1 MIGAI
6 IQAIDHAME
15 RTQKG
20 MSAGIDVADSQH
32 GGAAGSATTSNEQF
46 DTSKTGENIK
56 SVTSGAAKQELGAK
70 IGGSAGSGASEGAAP
85 AGAGA
90 GSGAGAAAGVGAG
103 AGAGAGA
110 GVLPSGGADAAGAA
124 GAAGGGALPEGA
136 AGAAGSILS
145 DEKAKESKNVSA
157 KTAAENTV
165 SGWRKARNYGANA
178 SKGFANA
185 GAIATGK
192 NKQYDLPNIIDF
204 DEDVTKDFKADS
216 TNIKKSNKQGK

>member
-32 GGAAGSATTSNEQF
+32 GGAAGSATTSNEQI
-46 DTSKTGENIK
+46 DTTKTGANIK
-56 SVTSGAAKQELGAK
+56 SATSEAAKQEIGAK
-70 IGGSAGSGASEGAAP
+70 IGGSAGSGASAG

-90 GSGAGAAAGVGAG
+90 GSGASAGAS

-110 GVLPSGGADAAGAA
+110 GVLPAGAGAGADSAAGAA
-124 GAAGGGALPEGA
+124 GSGALPEGA

-145 DEKAKESKNVSA
+145 DEKAKEAKRVSA

-165 SGWRKARNYGANA
+165 SGWRKARNYGTNA

-185 GAIATGK
+185 GAIATGQG
-192 NKQYDLPNIIDF
+192 KQYDVESPSFVDF
-204 DEDVTKDFKADS
+204 NKDITKDFKTES
-216 TNIKKSNKQGK
+216 TNIKKSK

>member
-32 GGAAGSATTSNEQF
+32 GGAAGSATTSNEQI

-56 SVTSGAAKQELGAK
+56 SATSEAAKQELGAK
-70 IGGSAGSGASEGAAP
+70 IGGSAGSGAP

-90 GSGAGAAAGVGAG
+90 GSAGSAAG
-103 AGAGAGA
+103 AGAGALPKGA
-110 GVLPSGGADAAGAA
+110 GVLPEGAGAGADAAGG
-124 GAAGGGALPEGA
+124 GAAEGI
-136 AGAAGSILS
+136 AGAAGSVLS
-145 DEKAKESKNVSA
+145 DAKAKESKNISA

-165 SGWRKARNYGANA
+165 SNWRKARNYGANA

-185 GAIATGK
+185 GAIATGQG
-192 NKQYDLPNIIDF
+192 KQYDVESPSIVDF
-204 DEDVTKDFKADS
+204 NKDITKDFKTES
-216 TNIKKSNKQGK
+216 TNIKKSK